1 MFGFRLGITVL
12 RTGNFQPETECSR
25 LIGHLTQG
33 FCRKIVAT
41 SKLLTKL
48 QRQSRIKKY
57 LLFNITPFFNTD
69 LHNQPSR
76 TDPLSAL
83 QFWAKTLPDGSPGIS
98 VRDHCLNVG
107 SVAEALMAR
116 AGVVLRGL
124 IPDGIATLAALH
136 DVGKISTGFQSK
148 CPPWLEQA
156 GLTEAALRE
165 RWREHSESDHAKVS
179 QYFLE
184 RALKPFGTQL
194 WAVAAGVHH
203 GRIFGRRISEP
214 ECPRIAEREAWEKAE
229 RENLL
234 AELVTILGELPAH
247 PPQDAALW
255 CVAGLISVA
264 DWIGSNENFFPC
276 DRGWSLEQSREAA
289 GRALDQIHWRGGA
302 FGSRSFGELF
312 GGYAPMP
319 LQSALHDHCQTP
331 GLFIVEGPM
340 GCGKTEAALWAAHRL
355 MESGANEGLY
365 FALPTLVTS
374 NRIHQRVR
382 PFLQA
387 ALADAST
394 FRLAH
399 GASWLEVDQTL
410 VLHPSSSGDANAGD
424 HVREAR
430 SWFASSKHA
439 LLARF
444 GVGTVDQAL
453 QGVVAVKHFFVR
465 RFGLAGKVV
474 ILDEVHSY
482 DVYTGTLI
490 TQLIRELLALR
501 CSVIILSATLTKA
514 RRQEL
519 VAAAG
524 GQVETAASLSYP
536 LVTVARAEAAV
547 VEIPVAS
554 PTARTLK
561 LKTTALAE
569 EEILM
574 ECIDRAESGQ
584 HVLYLR
590 NTVAEA
596 QETCRKAKSGVR
608 DSLVNV
614 ATLHSRFPF
623 FRRQELENVWLE
635 RLGKHRADDGKGSLL
650 IATQVVEQ
658 SVDIDLDFIVSDLA
672 PTDML
677 LQRMGRLWRHER
689 PSRKASEPE
698 FWINA
703 PAVNADAGTRDLKCA
718 FGKSGYVYA
727 PYVLLRTAEVFAG
740 RETITLPDQ
749 IREVLEATYAERAD
763 GEEPEGWT
771 EWKTE
776 LDKKHQKDAD
786 LAGSATKVFG
796 QQSREDAKEL
806 LTRRA
811 GAPTKDVV
819 LLRSCEQIS
828 SDHWEFTT
836 LNNWTHIASAYE
848 WRFEVSKALHENLV
862 RAPLRQVPP
871 QDMPPWL
878 KLHTHGLTTWAV
890 VGHDGSLDF
899 PDAKGPSA
907 LAYDAALGLH
917 ARKDQPQPRYTED
930 DDEFDS

>member
-1 MFGFRLGITVL
+1 MFGFRLGGTVL

-33 FCRKIVAT
+33 FCRKRDAT

-48 QRQSRIKKY
+48 QRQSSIKKN

-165 RWREHSESDHAKVS
+165 RWSEHSESDHAKVS

-229 RENLL
+229 REKLV
-234 AELVTILGELPAH
+234 AELIAMLGALPAH
-247 PPQDAALW
+247 PPQDSELW

-276 DRGWSLEQSREAA
+276 DRGLSLEQSREAA
-289 GRALDQIHWRGGA
+289 ERALDQIHWRGGA

-319 LQSALHDHCQTP
+319 LQSALHDRCQTP

-365 FALPTLVTS
+365 FALPTQVTS

-382 PFLQA
+382 PFLKA
-387 ALADAST
+387 ALTDAST

-399 GASWLEVDQTL
+399 GASWLEADQTL
-410 VLHPSSSGDANAGD
+410 VLHPSSSGDATAGD

-490 TQLIRELLALR
+490 TQLIKELLALR

-519 VAAAG
+519 ITAAG
-524 GQVETAASLSYP
+524 GQAETASSLSYP
-536 LVTVARAEAAV
+536 LVTVAREGEPV
-547 VEIPVAS
+547 VEVPVES
-554 PTARTLK
+554 PVSRKLK
-561 LKTTALAE
+561 LKTTALTE
-569 EEILM
+569 DEILM

-596 QETCRKAKSGVR
+596 QETCRKAKAGVR
-608 DSLVNV
+608 DSLVEV

-635 RLGKHRADDGKGSLL
+635 RLGKRRSDEGKGLLL

-672 PTDML
+672 PTDMM

-689 PSRKASEPE
+689 KSRKASEPE
-698 FWINA
+698 FWINS
-703 PAVNADAGTRDLKCA
+703 PAVNAEAGARELKRA
-718 FGKSGYVYA
+718 FGKSGYVYV
-727 PYVLLRTAEVFAG
+727 PYVLLRTAEVFAQ
-740 RETITLPDQ
+740 RESLVLPDQ
-749 IREVLEATYAERAD
+749 IREVLEATYAERAE
-763 GEEPEGWT
+763 GEEPAAWT
-771 EWKTE
+771 ELQNE
-776 LDKKHQKDAD
+776 LAKKHQDEAD
-786 LAGSATKVFG
+786 LAGAATKVFA
-796 QQSREDAKEL
+796 QQSQNDATEY

-819 LLRSCEQIS
+819 LVRACEMITRDQWRLTMLDGES
-828 SDHWEFTT
+828 LTV
-836 LNNWTHIASAYE
+836 SAFE
-848 WRFEVSKALHENLV
+848 WSMTVARAVHRNLV
-862 RAPLRQVPP
+862 RAPLYQVPP

-878 KLHTHGLTTWAV
+878 KLHTHGLTAWALV
-890 VGHDGSLDF
+890 ADDGALDF
-899 PDAKGPSA
+899 RDAQGPSA

-917 ARKDQPQPRYTED
+917 IRKDQPQPRYTED
-930 DDEFDS
+930 DDEFDY

>member
-1 MFGFRLGITVL
+1 MK
-12 RTGNFQPETECSR
+12 TE
-25 LIGHLTQG
+25 
-33 FCRKIVAT
+33 
-41 SKLLTKL
+41 
-48 QRQSRIKKY
+48 
-57 LLFNITPFFNTD
+57 
-69 LHNQPSR
+69 
-76 TDPLSAL
+76 SAY
-83 QFWAKTLPDGSPGIS
+83 FWAKTFGENEPGIS

-107 SVAEALMAR
+107 CVAEALMAR
-116 AGVVLRGL
+116 AGEPLRALMPEGV
-124 IPDGIATLAALH
+124 ATLAALH

-148 CPPWLEQA
+148 CPAWLAQS
-156 GLTEAALRE
+156 GLAEAALRE

-184 RALKPFGTQL
+184 RALKPIGTHG

-203 GRIFGRRISEP
+203 GRIFGRRIAEP
-214 ECPRIAEREAWEKAE
+214 DCPRIAQREAWEKEE
-229 RENLL
+229 REKLL
-234 AELVTILGELPAH
+234 AELISLLGPLPAQ
-247 PPQDAALW
+247 PPQDAGLW
-255 CVAGLISVA
+255 FVAGLISMA
-264 DWIGSNENFFPC
+264 DWIGSNESFFPA
-276 DRGWSLEQSREAA
+276 DRGLTLEQSRKAA
-289 GRALDQIHWRGGA
+289 ERALDQIHWLGGA
-302 FGSRSFGELF
+302 VIPRDFSELF

-319 LQSALHDHCQTP
+319 LQTALHEQCQQP

-365 FALPTLVTS
+365 FALPTQVTS

-399 GASWLEVDQTL
+399 GASWLEDDQTL
-410 VLHPSSSGDANAGD
+410 ILHPSASGDASAGD
-424 HVREAR
+424 HVREGR

-439 LLARF
+439 MLARF

-474 ILDEVHSY
+474 VLDEVHSY

-490 TQLIRELLALR
+490 TQLIKELLALR

-519 VAAAG
+519 IASAG
-524 GQVETAASLSYP
+524 GQAETAASLSYP
-536 LVTVARAEAAV
+536 LVTVAREGAPV
-547 VEIPVAS
+547 VEVPVES
-554 PTARTLK
+554 PVSRKLK
-561 LKTTALAE
+561 LRTTALTE
-569 EEILM
+569 DEILM
-574 ECIDRAESGQ
+574 ECIDRAEAGQ

-596 QETCRKAKSGVR
+596 QDTCRKAKGSVR
-608 DSLVNV
+608 DSLVEV

-635 RLGKHRADDGKGSLL
+635 RLGKHRSDEGKGSLL

-689 PSRKASEPE
+689 KSRKASEPE

-703 PAVNADAGTRDLKCA
+703 PAVDAEAGAQELKRA

-727 PYVLLRTAEVFAG
+727 PYVLLRTAEVFAR
-740 RETITLPDQ
+740 RESLVLPDQ
-749 IREVLEATYAERAD
+749 IREVLEATYAERLE
-763 GEEPEGWT
+763 GEEPEAWT
-771 EWKTE
+771 ELKAE
-776 LDKKHQKDAD
+776 LDKKHQDDAD
-786 LAGSATKVFG
+786 LAESATRVFG
-796 QQSREDAKEL
+796 QQSQDDAKEL

-811 GAPTKDVV
+811 GARTKDVV
-819 LLRSCEQIS
+819 LVRTCVM
-828 SDHWEFTT
+828 
-836 LNNWTHIASAYE
+836 IARDQWQLTMLDGESLTVSAFD
-848 WRFEVSKALHENLV
+848 WSLAAARAVHRNLV
-862 RAPLRQVPP
+862 RTPLYQVPP

-878 KLHTHGLTTWAV
+878 KLHTHGLTAWALV
-890 VGHDGSLDF
+890 ADDGSLHF
-899 PDAKGPSA
+899 PDAQGPSA
-907 LAYDAALGLH
+907 LAYEAALGLH
-917 ARKDQPQPRYTED
+917 VRKDQPQPRYTED
-930 DDEFDS
+930 DDEWD

>member
-1 MFGFRLGITVL
+1 
-12 RTGNFQPETECSR
+12 
-25 LIGHLTQG
+25 
-33 FCRKIVAT
+33 
-41 SKLLTKL
+41 
-48 QRQSRIKKY
+48 
-57 LLFNITPFFNTD
+57 
-69 LHNQPSR
+69 
-76 TDPLSAL
+76 
-83 QFWAKTLPDGSPGIS
+83 
-98 VRDHCLNVG
+98 
-107 SVAEALMAR
+107 MAR
-116 AGVVLRGL
+116 AEEQLRGL
-124 IPDGIATLAALH
+124 LPEGVATLAALH

-148 CPPWLEQA
+148 CQAWLDQA
-156 GLTEAALRE
+156 GLAETALRE

-203 GRIFGRRISEP
+203 GRIFGKRIAEP
-214 ECPRIAEREAWEKAE
+214 ECPRIAQREDWEKVEREK
-229 RENLL
+229 LL
-234 AELVTILGELPAH
+234 AELIRLLGPLPAH
-247 PPQDAALW
+247 PPEDAGLW
-255 CVAGLISVA
+255 LVAGLISVA
-264 DWIGSNENFFPC
+264 DWIGSNEQFFPV
-276 DRGWSLEQSREAA
+276 DRGLTLEQSRKAA
-289 GRALDQIHWRGGA
+289 ERALNQIHWLGGA
-302 FGSRSFGELF
+302 VLPRDFSQLF

-319 LQSALHDHCQTP
+319 LQAALHEHSQQP

-365 FALPTLVTS
+365 FALPTQVTS

-399 GASWLEVDQTL
+399 GASWLEDDQTL
-410 VLHPSSSGDANAGD
+410 ILHPSTRDDAGAGD
-424 HVREAR
+424 HVREGR
-430 SWFASSKHA
+430 SWFACSKHA
-439 LLARF
+439 MLARF

-490 TQLIRELLALR
+490 TQLIKELLALR

-519 VAAAG
+519 IAAAG
-524 GQVETAASLSYP
+524 GQAETAASLNYP
-536 LVTVARAEAAV
+536 LVTVAREAAPV
-547 VEIPVAS
+547 LEVAVEPPVS
-554 PTARTLK
+554 RTLK
-561 LKTTALAE
+561 LKTTTLTE
-569 EEILM
+569 DEILK
-574 ECIDRAESGQ
+574 ECITRAESGQ

-596 QETCRKAKSGVR
+596 QDTCRKAKAGVR
-608 DSLVNV
+608 DSLVEV

-623 FRRQELENVWLE
+623 FRRQELENIWLE
-635 RLGKHRADDGKGSLL
+635 RLGKRRSEEGSGSLL

-689 PSRKASEPE
+689 KSRKASEPE

-703 PAVNADAGTRDLKCA
+703 PAVDAAADARELKRA

-727 PYVLLRTAEVFAG
+727 PYVLLRTAEVFAQ
-740 RETITLPDQ
+740 RESLVLPDQ
-749 IREVLEATYAERAD
+749 IREVLEATYAERAET
-763 GEEPEGWT
+763 EEPEAWT
-771 EWKTE
+771 ELKAVVNAEREKLAQEAESATRV
-776 LDKKHQKDAD
+776 LGRQSADDKK
-786 LAGSATKVFG
+786 
-796 QQSREDAKEL
+796 EY

-819 LLRSCEQIS
+819 LVRACEMLTRDQWQLTML
-828 SDHWEFTT
+828 DGET
-836 LNNWTHIASAYE
+836 LTVSAFE
-848 WRFEVSKALHENLV
+848 WSMNTARAVHRNLV
-862 RAPLRQVPP
+862 RTPLHQVPP

-878 KLHTHGLTTWAV
+878 KLHTQGLTAWALV
-890 VGHDGSLDF
+890 ADDGSLDF
-899 PDAKGPSA
+899 RDAQGPSV

-917 ARKDQPQPRYTED
+917 IRKDQPQPRYTED
-930 DDEFDS
+930 DDEFDY

>member
-1 MFGFRLGITVL
+1 M
-12 RTGNFQPETECSR
+12 
-25 LIGHLTQG
+25 
-33 FCRKIVAT
+33 K
-41 SKLLTKL
+41 
-48 QRQSRIKKY
+48 
-57 LLFNITPFFNTD
+57 D
-69 LHNQPSR
+69 
-76 TDPLSAL
+76 
-83 QFWAKTLPDGSPGIS
+83 FWAKTLPDGSPGIS

-107 SVAEALMAR
+107 CVAEALMAR
-116 AGVVLRGL
+116 AGETLRGL
-124 IPDGIATLAALH
+124 MPHGTATLAALH

-148 CPPWLEQA
+148 CPAWLAEA
-156 GLTEAALRE
+156 GLAEAALRE

-203 GRIFGRRISEP
+203 GRIFGRRIAEP
-214 ECPRIAEREAWEKAE
+214 ECARIAEREAWEKTE
-229 RENLL
+229 REKLL
-234 AELVTILGELPAH
+234 AELVSLLGPLPAQT
-247 PPQDAALW
+247 PQDAGLW
-255 CVAGLISVA
+255 FVAGLISVA
-264 DWIGSNENFFPC
+264 DWIGSNESFFPA
-276 DRGWSLEQSREAA
+276 DRGLTLEQSREAA
-289 GRALDQIHWRGGA
+289 ARALDQIHWLGGA
-302 FGSRSFGELF
+302 VGCRTFGELF

-319 LQSALHDHCQTP
+319 LQTALHEHCQQP

-365 FALPTLVTS
+365 FALPTQVTS
-374 NRIHQRVR
+374 NRIHKRVE
-382 PFLQA
+382 PFLNA
-387 ALADAST
+387 ALADPST

-399 GASWLEVDQTL
+399 SASWLAKDQTM
-410 VLHPSSSGDANAGD
+410 VLHPSASKDENAAA
-424 HVREAR
+424 HVREGR

-439 LLARF
+439 MLARF

-474 ILDEVHSY
+474 VLDEVHSY

-519 VAAAG
+519 IAAAG
-524 GQVETAASLSYP
+524 GQAESAASLSYP
-536 LVTVARAEAAV
+536 LVTVVRAQAAV
-547 VEIPVAS
+547 VEIPVES
-554 PTARTLK
+554 PTSRTLK
-561 LKTTALAE
+561 LKTTALTE
-569 EEILM
+569 DEILM

-596 QETCRKAKSGVR
+596 QETCRKAKAGVR
-608 DSLVNV
+608 DSLVEV

-635 RLGKHRADDGKGSLL
+635 RLGKQRSDEGKGSLL

-689 PSRKASEPE
+689 KSRKASEPE

-703 PAVNADAGTRDLKCA
+703 PGVNVEAGAKELRRA

-727 PYVLLRTAEVFAG
+727 PYVLLRTADVFAQRG
-740 RETITLPDQ
+740 SLVLPDQ
-749 IREVLEATYAERAD
+749 IREVLEATYAERLE
-763 GEEPEGWT
+763 GEEPAAWS
-771 EWKTE
+771 E
-776 LDKKHQKDAD
+776 LKSEVDAEREK
-786 LAGSATKVFG
+786 LAQEAESATRVLG
-796 QQSREDAKEL
+796 RQSVDDKREY

-819 LLRSCEQIS
+819 LLRACEMITRDQWQLTMLDGES
-828 SDHWEFTT
+828 LTV
-836 LNNWTHIASAYE
+836 SAFD
-848 WRFEVSKALHENLV
+848 WSMTAARAVHRNLV
-862 RAPLRQVPP
+862 RTPLYQVPP

-878 KLHTHGLTTWAV
+878 KLHTHGLTAWALV
-890 VGHDGSLDF
+890 ADDGALDF
-899 PDAKGPSA
+899 RDAQGPSA

-917 ARKDQPQPRYTED
+917 IRKDQPQPRYTEN
-930 DDEFDS
+930 DDEFDY